1 MPEARARRLL
11 RALFMLAAVSF
22 GAAAARA
29 QTAETRPAGGSPP
42 QPFAAANRPSFFDDR
57 QGQQTTTS
65 QQQGQTTSKH
75 DQRRAELET
84 PLTSGQKMKRALR
97 SAFLS
102 PQGYLNTAFGATLTH
117 FREEDQPHKDSGD
130 RAADW
135 ASRFARN
142 FSTRATRR
150 IFSDGIYASA
160 FGQDPRYEPSP
171 RKGFGRRA
179 VHAATR
185 VFITRDDEGNHEFNA
200 SRLAGNMTGSALA
213 NLWEQSTPGHDRIGV
228 GPTFK
233 RFGRSLAFEALSN
246 VVFQEF
252 WPDIMGIFKR

>member
-11 RALFMLAAVSF
+11 RALLLLAAVSF
-22 GAAAARA
+22 TAAAARA
-29 QTAETRPAGGSPP
+29 QTAEPRSAKGEPSK
-42 QPFAAANRPSFFDDR
+42 PFVAANWPNFFDGR
-57 QGQQTTTS
+57 QGQQPTP
-65 QQQGQTTSKH
+65 QRQGRSKH
-75 DQRRAELET
+75 DERRAELET
-84 PLTSGQKMKRALR
+84 PLTPGQKMKRGLR

-102 PQGYLNTAFGATLTH
+102 PQGYLNSAFGATLTH
-117 FREEDQPHKDSGD
+117 FREEDQPHKDAGD
-130 RAADW
+130 EAADW

-142 FSTRATRR
+142 FSTRAARR

-171 RKGFGRRA
+171 RKGIGRRA

-233 RFGRSLAFEALSN
+233 RFSRSLAFEALSN
-246 VVFQEF
+246 VIFQEF
-252 WPDIMGIFKR
+252 WPDIMGIFRR